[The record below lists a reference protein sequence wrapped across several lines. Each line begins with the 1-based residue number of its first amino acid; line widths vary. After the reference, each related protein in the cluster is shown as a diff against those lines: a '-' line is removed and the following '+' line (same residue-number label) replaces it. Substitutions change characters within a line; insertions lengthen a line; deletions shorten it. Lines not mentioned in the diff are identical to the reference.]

1 MEDVNKL
8 LEAYNQKSSQK
19 EQDEVIQSFL
29 ANDFNSII
37 TKLIQLWTRVETI
50 FVNSTNLV
58 VKFHFREFQTR
69 FFKLIFCVDNIWWNC
84 QLLFEFQ

>member
-37 TKLIQLWTRVETI
+37 TILIQLWTRVETI
-50 FVNSTNLV
+50 FVNLV
-58 VKFHFREFQTR
+58 IFGSEIPFSRISNT
-69 FFKLIFCVDNIWWNC
+69 FF
-84 QLLFEFQ
+84 

>member
-37 TKLIQLWTRVETI
+37 TILIQL
-50 FVNSTNLV
+50 
-58 VKFHFREFQTR
+58 
-69 FFKLIFCVDNIWWNC
+69 
-84 QLLFEFQ
+84 